1 VSYTPELEQGYRRL
15 LALYPR
21 EFRRENADEIIGVLL
36 TTAAEG
42 QRRVGLAESADLIR
56 GALRMRLRPAGRPP
70 RAVLRAIRLMCI
82 GAASSLAGL
91 ITEVVTTSSVKSA
104 IVARYPAFAAAHWH
118 DIVVSLAVDEYIAI
132 AAVALWVWLAWANSR
147 GREWARLVFGA
158 FFVLTTL
165 GMLDVLSQG
174 AAIYA
179 PADFTAGVVNWL
191 IAAAAA
197 ALLFTSQACAY
208 YRPEA
213 AGR

>member
-1 VSYTPELEQGYRRL
+1 MSYSPELERGYRRL

-36 TTAAEG
+36 ATATDS

-70 RAVLRAIRLMCI
+70 RAVLSAIRLMCV
-82 GAASSLAGL
+82 GAASSLAL
-91 ITEVVTTSSVKSA
+91 LVTEVVTTSSVKSA
-104 IVARYPAFAAAHWH
+104 IVGRWPAFAAAHWH
-118 DIVVSLAVDEYIAI
+118 GIVVSMAVDEYMAI
-132 AAVALWVWLAWANSR
+132 LTCVLWVWLAWANSR

-158 FFVLTTL
+158 FFVLSTL
-165 GMLDVLSQG
+165 SMLDVLSQG

-179 PADFTAGVVNWL
+179 PADFTVGTIEWL

-197 ALLFTSQACAY
+197 VLLFTSKSFAY
-208 YRPEA
+208 YRPDP